1 MLLCRPWTQQLQKI
15 KSNFHQLHLKA
26 KFATPFLYMSDSI
39 QHECGIAFIRLLKP
53 LDFYQEKYGSS
64 LYGLK
69 KLNLLMQKQH
79 NRGQDGAGVGV
90 IKLNVEPGNQYI
102 FRRRESGSG
111 AIAEIF
117 ERIEKKISDVANKQQ
132 LKDPAY
138 LKAHA
143 PFVGEVYLGHLRY
156 GTYGSSSSDLCH
168 PFLRQNNWMTRNLL
182 LAGNFNMTNVD
193 ELFELL
199 IELGQHPREKAD
211 TVTMLE
217 KIGHFLDEENQR
229 LFAEYKRKGISNK
242 AISEIISEKLD
253 IKRII
258 TRAMKE
264 VDGGYVLTGL
274 VGNGDSFILRDPAGI
289 RPCFYYVDDE
299 VLVAT
304 SERPAIQTGFNVKFN
319 TIKELQPGYALIIKK
334 DGTFSEEKI
343 LDALPKKSCTF
354 ERIYFSRGND
364 RDIYLERKKLGHL
377 LSRKVVETINADLP
391 NTVFSYIP
399 NTAATAFYGMI
410 DGIHDYLTEYKA
422 QEIIKLGPSPDIDK
436 LKEILSWKP
445 RREKIAVKDVK
456 LRTFITDD
464 EHREDMVAHVYDVT
478 YGLVNNGVDT
488 LVVIDDSIVRGTTLR
503 SSILRI
509 LDRLHPKRIVIVSSA
524 PQIRYPDCYGIDMSR
539 LKDFVAFQAMLALLK
554 DRNKEHLLQEVY
566 AKCKA
571 QEKSPKEEVVNHVKE
586 LYDLF
591 TDDEISDKISEIIR
605 PADLTAEV
613 KVIYQSIENLH
624 IACPDHKGDW
634 YFSGDYPT
642 PGGNKVVNKAFI
654 NFMEGVTARAY

>member
-1 MLLCRPWTQQLQKI
+1 
-15 KSNFHQLHLKA
+15 
-26 KFATPFLYMSDSI
+26 MSDSI

-53 LDFYQEKYGSS
+53 LDFYQQKYGSN

-90 IKLNVEPGNQYI
+90 IKLNAKPGNQYI
-102 FRRRESGSG
+102 YRRRESGSN

-117 ERIEKKISDVANKQQ
+117 TRIGKKINDVANKEQ
-132 LKDPAY
+132 LKDAEF
-138 LKAHA
+138 LKTNA
-143 PFVGEVYLGHLRY
+143 PFIGEVYLGHLRY
-156 GTYGSSSSDLCH
+156 GTYGSGSSDLCH

-199 IELGQHPREKAD
+199 IDLGQHPREKAD
-211 TVTMLE
+211 TITMLE

-229 LFAEYKRKGISNK
+229 LFDEYKQLGLSNV
-242 AISEIISEKLD
+242 EISEKISDSLD
-253 IKRII
+253 IYRIL
-258 TRAMKE
+258 TRAMRE

-274 VGNGDSFILRDPAGI
+274 IGNGDSFILRDPAGI
-289 RPCFYYVDDE
+289 RPCYYYTNDE
-299 VLVAT
+299 IVVAT
-304 SERPAIQTGFNVKFN
+304 SERPAIQTGFNIPISE
-319 TIKELQPGYALIIKK
+319 IKELQPGNALIIRK
-334 DGTFSEEKI
+334 DGTFSEVNVLEP
-343 LDALPKKSCTF
+343 LPKKACSF

-364 RDIYLERKKLGHL
+364 RDIYLERKKLGYL
-377 LSRKVVETINADLP
+377 LSKKVIDTIDADLK

-422 QEIIKLGPSPDIDK
+422 QEILKLGANPDVDK
-436 LKEILSWKP
+436 LKEILSLKP

-478 YGLVNNGVDT
+478 YGLVKNSVDT

-539 LKDFVAFQAMLALLK
+539 LSDFVAFQAMLGLLK
-554 DRNKEHLLQEVY
+554 DNNKEGLLKEVY
-566 AKCKA
+566 EKCKA
-571 QEKSPKEEVVNHVKE
+571 QENLPKEQIVNHVKT
-586 LYDLF
+586 LYDQF
-591 TDDEISDKISEIIR
+591 TADEISNKIAEILT
-605 PADLTAEV
+605 PPDLKAEV
-613 KVIYQSIENLH
+613 TIIYQSIENLH
-624 IACPDHKGDW
+624 VACPENKGDW
-634 YFSGDYPT
+634 YFSGVYPT

-654 NFMEGVTARAY
+654 NFMEGNKGRAY

>member
-1 MLLCRPWTQQLQKI
+1 
-15 KSNFHQLHLKA
+15 
-26 KFATPFLYMSDSI
+26 MSDAI

-53 LDFYQEKYGSS
+53 LSFYQEKYGSS

-90 IKLNVEPGNQYI
+90 IKLDVQPGNKYI
-102 FRRRESGSG
+102 FRKRESGSG

-117 ERIEKKISDVANKQQ
+117 SKIGKKISETANKEQ
-132 LKDPAY
+132 LKDADFM
-138 LKAHA
+138 KKEV

-156 GTYGSSSSDLCH
+156 GTYGSSSEDLCH

-193 ELFELL
+193 ELFDLL

-229 LFAEYKRKGISNK
+229 LFDEFKSDGKSNREITELISK
-242 AISEIISEKLD
+242 HLD
-253 IKRII
+253 IERILV
-258 TRAMKE
+258 RAMKE
-264 VDGGYVLTGL
+264 VDGGYVLTGM
-274 VGNGDSFILRDPAGI
+274 VGNGDSFILRDPSGI
-289 RPCFYYVDDE
+289 RPCFYYADE
-299 VLVAT
+299 EVIVAT
-304 SERPAIQTGFNVKFN
+304 SERPAIQTGFNVGITK
-319 TIKELQPGYALIIKK
+319 IKELKPGHALIIKK
-334 DGTFSEEKI
+334 DGTYNEVSI
-343 LDALPKKSCTF
+343 LPELTPTPCSF

-364 RDIYLERKKLGHL
+364 KDIYIERKKLGWL
-377 LSRKVVETINADLP
+377 LSEKVLKSINHDLE
-391 NTVFSYIP
+391 NTVWSYIP

-422 QEIIKLGPSPDIDK
+422 QKILELGPQPDMEK
-436 LKEILSWKP
+436 LKAILSLKP
-445 RREKIAVKDVK
+445 RREKMAVKDVK

-478 YGLVNNGVDT
+478 YGLVKNQKDT

-503 SSILRI
+503 TSILRI

-554 DRNKEHLLQEVY
+554 QHQLEHKLDEVY

-571 QEKSPKEEVVNHVKE
+571 QEHKPKEEVVNYLKE

-591 TDDEISDKISEIIR
+591 TDDQISEKVAEIIR
-605 PADLTAEV
+605 PADLDAEV
-613 KVIYQSIENLH
+613 SVIYQSIENLH
-624 IACPDHKGDW
+624 VACPSHAGDW
-634 YFSGDYPT
+634 YFSGNYPT

-654 NFMEGVTARAY
+654 NFMEGNTARAY